1 MSLIKCEKCGKEVSD
16 KTDKCIHCGTAI
28 QRKVICKE
36 CNTEYL
42 LSDKVCP
49 NCGSKISALD
59 SKVLLENVKSKKV
72 RNILIIGVIILVI
85 IIIVVSCSSDGL
97 PVISKIDMQSVYDN
111 VGCTSTYCEVAS
123 DGSYLEIDTNPY
135 DIDDYYSSSA
145 TEYIE
150 KANLELGFTEA
161 LYSKMGRTRALDGTL
176 TDENDKVKASWTYH
190 PDKGLRVTYE
200 VK

>member
-1 MSLIKCEKCGKEVSD
+1 MSLIKCENCGKEVSD

-49 NCGSKISALD
+49 NCGSKISVLD
-59 SKVLLENVKSKKV
+59 SKVILENVKSKKGK
-72 RNILIIGVIILVI
+72 NILIVVALAIVLLVI
-85 IIIVVSCSSDGL
+85 IVFFSSNGSS
-97 PVISKIDMQSVYDN
+97 IMSKIDMQSVYDT

-135 DIDDYYSSSA
+135 DRDDYSSSA
-145 TEYIE
+145 AMKYIE

-161 LYSKMGRTRALDGTL
+161 LYNKMGRTRALDGTL

-200 VK
+200 LK